1 MGEEK
6 LTLFSSWK
14 INLVQD
20 NLDLSLQ
27 DRKDPVVASGNQ
39 LQPSF

>member
-1 MGEEK
+1 MVEEK

-14 INLVQD
+14 IDLVQD
-20 NLDLSLQ
+20 NLNLSLQ